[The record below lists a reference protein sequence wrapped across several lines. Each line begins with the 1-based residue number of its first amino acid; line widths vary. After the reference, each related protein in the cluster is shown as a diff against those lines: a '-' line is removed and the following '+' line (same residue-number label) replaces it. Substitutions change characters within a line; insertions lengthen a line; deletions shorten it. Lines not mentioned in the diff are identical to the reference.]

1 MVKHFSNK
9 TVITATPK
17 TLCNLFGPNTT
28 NSRVIRNKSKVY
40 KKYTPSGLRDCVL
53 GWVLNDKRKN
63 MMEYCRNCKIPRATL
78 QYHLKEIPE
87 LLQMMSAGELDL
99 KSAEDI
105 YDTYVKQKDLKK
117 QKQLELAHHGNQTMD
132 EDEEGT
138 LANLAMLMATSGR
151 GITRT
156 ELLELMN
163 LCMSERFDH
172 REYVPATMKSVYG
185 FLQRNNELQSK
196 VRSAS
201 SIDPARAAQASK
213 YTRDCMF
220 TKLNSYVV
228 LMHELKICKEKTFS
242 EFKSD
247 AIYNM
252 DELALD
258 TTRRSRKVL
267 CSKDQL
273 CRLFMI
279 TPKGDDKM
287 NMHISIAL
295 TTRADGKLN

>member
-1 MVKHFSNK
+1 
-9 TVITATPK
+9 
-17 TLCNLFGPNTT
+17 
-28 NSRVIRNKSKVY
+28 
-40 KKYTPSGLRDCVL
+40 
-53 GWVLNDKRKN
+53 
-63 MMEYCRNCKIPRATL
+63 
-78 QYHLKEIPE
+78 
-87 LLQMMSAGELDL
+87 
-99 KSAEDI
+99 
-105 YDTYVKQKDLKK
+105 
-117 QKQLELAHHGNQTMD
+117 MD
-132 EDEEGT
+132 EDKEGT

-213 YTRDCMF
+213 YTRNSMF

-295 TTRADGKLN
+295 TTRADGK